1 MYIIIY
7 SMFLKKKKLFI
18 RLFKKNMIF
27 QVFNWGLNIEYN
39 LFSLSIYIY
48 ITQLGEASTWYVLK
62 TLGVLYYLVEM
73 DKKYQ
78 RKCMVGVYMR
88 FNYFVLD

>member
-1 MYIIIY
+1 
-7 SMFLKKKKLFI
+7 MFLKKKIYLFDC
-18 RLFKKNMIF
+18 LKKIWYSKF
-27 QVFNWGLNIEYN
+27 LIEGLNIEYN
-39 LFSLSIYIY
+39 LFSLYIY